1 MRQTR
6 SGRVVNGAVDL
17 SCKIVSIGGF
27 GYARK
32 LYADCIK
39 LLPHKEGIRRYNFHL
54 QNIIS
59 ASGMKE
65 IAERH
70 KRKKF
75 GN

>member
-17 SCKIVSIGGF
+17 SCQFVSISGF
-27 GYARK
+27 DYARK

-39 LLPHKEGIRRYNFHL
+39 ILPHKEGIRRYIFHSL
-54 QNIIS
+54 NVVS
-59 ASGMKE
+59 VSEMKE
-65 IAERH
+65 ITERL